1 MIQHNDKLVLDTS
14 DDNELKDYLGTKSA
28 GDECSFTVRVTLD
41 ELTDNQAVFSVEDL
55 VIDSYRET
63 EDAEDAEPDEED
75 PIDGPVDDDD
85 HPVIMLMS
93 KGKKYPN
100 K

>member
-41 ELTDNQAVFSVEDL
+41 EQTDNQAVFSVEDL

-63 EDAEDAEPDEED
+63 EDAEPDEMDEEGD
-75 PIDGPVDDDD
+75 SEEAGT
-85 HPVIMLMS
+85 HPVMMIMS
-93 KGKKYPN
+93 KGKKYP
-100 K
+100 KG

>member
-41 ELTDNQAVFSVEDL
+41 EQTDNQAVFSVEDL

-63 EDAEDAEPDEED
+63 EDAEPDEED
-75 PIDGPVDDDD
+75 PVDGPVDEDD
-85 HPVIMLMS
+85 HPVIMIMG
-93 KGKKYPN
+93 KGKKYS
-100 K
+100 KK

>member
-41 ELTDNQAVFSVEDL
+41 EQTDNQAVFSVEDL

-63 EDAEDAEPDEED
+63 EDAEPDEMDEEGD
-75 PIDGPVDDDD
+75 SEEAGS
-85 HPVIMLMS
+85 HPVMMIMA
-93 KGKKYPN
+93 KGKKYP
-100 K
+100 KG